1 MAGCAG
7 GFLFLGRSEVW
18 DTDEELIIKID
29 EVEIYD
35 NDFEIAIAEACQKFG
50 IDDLAKASQRRWKRV
65 MEFVGKRV
73 FNNTKILR
81 DKNTVWLDGNNIP
94 TNNNRF
100 DYNII
105 NILCDYYMSL
115 SDQYDKLISAEAF
128 SLFLNIS
135 RDTVGNWKDEE
146 PSSARFLIY
155 KKLKDFRLECIKD
168 NSYDNGNVTGT
179 MYVGNVEYG
188 TNLPGVREDSVRR
201 KVLPAAE
208 LPKLGDGEVKGIDV
222 GVDG

>member
-1 MAGCAG
+1 M
-7 GFLFLGRSEVW
+7 
-18 DTDEELIIKID
+18 DEELVIKID
-29 EVEIYD
+29 EAEIYD

-50 IDDLAKASQRRWKRV
+50 IDDLARASQRRWKRV
-65 MEFVGKRV
+65 MEFVGKRI
-73 FNNTKILR
+73 FRDNKILR
-81 DKNTVWLDGNNIP
+81 DKNTVWLEGNNIP

-128 SLFLNIS
+128 SLFLNIP
-135 RDTVGNWKDEE
+135 RDTIGSWKDEE
-146 PSSARFLIY
+146 PSSTRFHIY

-188 TNLPGVREDSVRR
+188 TNLPGVREDSARR
-201 KVLPAAE
+201 KVLTAAE
-208 LPKLGDGEVKGIDV
+208 LPKLGGELCENDKQLSFKDI
-222 GVDG
+222 

>member
-1 MAGCAG
+1 M
-7 GFLFLGRSEVW
+7 
-18 DTDEELIIKID
+18 DEELIIKID
-29 EVEIYD
+29 EIEIYD

-50 IDDLAKASQRRWKRV
+50 IDDLTNASQRRWKRV
-65 MEFVGKRV
+65 MEFVGKRI
-73 FNNTKILR
+73 FRDNKILR
-81 DKNTVWLDGNNIP
+81 DKNTVWLEGNNIP

-100 DYNII
+100 NYNII

-128 SLFLNIS
+128 SLFLNIP
-135 RDTVGNWKDEE
+135 RDTIGSWKDEE
-146 PSSARFLIY
+146 PSSTRFRIY

-188 TNLPGVREDSVRR
+188 TNLPGVKEDSVRR
-201 KVLPAAE
+201 RVLTATE
-208 LPKLGDGEVKGIDV
+208 LPRLDV
-222 GVDG
+222 LDSKNST

>member
-1 MAGCAG
+1 M
-7 GFLFLGRSEVW
+7 
-18 DTDEELIIKID
+18 DEELVIKID
-29 EVEIYD
+29 EIELFD
-35 NDFEIAIAEACQKFG
+35 NDFEIAIADACEKYK
-50 IDDLAKASQRRWKRV
+50 IDDLVKEGQRRWKKV
-65 MEFVGKRV
+65 MEYVGKRI
-73 FNNTKILR
+73 FKDNKILR
-81 DKNTVWLDGNNIP
+81 DKNTVWLEGNNIP

-128 SLFLNIS
+128 SLFLNVP
-135 RDTVGNWKDEE
+135 RDTIGSWKDEE
-146 PSSARFLIY
+146 PSSTRFHIY

-188 TNLPGVREDSVRR
+188 TNLPGVREERQKIASRTPEEIAAGYGMAAIEDRR
-201 KVLPAAE
+201 GLP
-208 LPKLGDGEVKGIDV
+208 EVPE
-222 GVDG
+222 

>member
-1 MAGCAG
+1 M
-7 GFLFLGRSEVW
+7 
-18 DTDEELIIKID
+18 DDLIIKVD
-29 EVEIYD
+29 EVDIYD
-35 NDFEIAIAEACQKFG
+35 SDFDAAIGDACARFG
-50 IDDLAKASQRRWKRV
+50 IDDLTKASQRRWKRV
-65 MEFVGKRV
+65 MEFVGKRI
-73 FNNTKILR
+73 FADSKILR
-81 DKNTVWLDGNNIP
+81 DKNTVWLEGNKIP

-100 DYNII
+100 DYNIL

-135 RDTVGNWKDEE
+135 RDTVGNWKDED
-146 PSSARFLIY
+146 PSSTRFLIY

-188 TNLPGVREDSVRR
+188 TNLPGVREEKSSRR
-201 KVLPAAE
+201 VISADEPIWL
-208 LPKLGDGEVKGIDV
+208 DV
-222 GVDG
+222 GDVGQIEGE

>member
-1 MAGCAG
+1 M
-7 GFLFLGRSEVW
+7 
-18 DTDEELIIKID
+18 DEELIVKID
-29 EVEIYD
+29 QVEIYD
-35 NDFEIAIAEACQKFG
+35 NDFEMAIEEACRKFK

-65 MEFVGKRV
+65 MEFVGKRI
-73 FNNTKILR
+73 FRDNKILR
-81 DKNTVWLDGNNIP
+81 DKNTVWLEGNNIP

-135 RDTVGNWKDEE
+135 RDTVGNWKDED
-146 PSSARFLIY
+146 PSSTRFLIY

-188 TNLPGVREDSVRR
+188 TNLPGVKEDSARR
-201 KVLPAAE
+201 RVLTAAE

-222 GVDG
+222 VGDGG